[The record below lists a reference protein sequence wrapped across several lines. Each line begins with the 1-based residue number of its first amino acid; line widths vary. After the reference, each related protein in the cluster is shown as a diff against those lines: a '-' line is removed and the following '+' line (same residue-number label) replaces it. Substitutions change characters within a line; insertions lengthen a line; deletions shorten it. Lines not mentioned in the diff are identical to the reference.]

1 MHTQPVLDA
10 NRSQTTQS
18 SGSQRRAWGMTG
30 LLLALTVINQADQA
44 VFGIIA
50 QPVAKE
56 LGLSSSQLGL
66 VGSLFYAA
74 LSIGGLMAGVINR
87 WISLKWALVILA
99 LIWSITALPLVVSAS
114 LATLIAFRLL
124 LGLTEGPSVPL
135 IFTAVYSWHPPVRRG
150 VAGACLQASSAFTK
164 FAVIPALAYVSV
176 TWGWRTAILCI
187 AVAAVLWCG
196 IWVGGWSDGPHGH
209 SKSSDSVES
218 DMFPASIPW
227 SKILWNRTFV
237 FSSLLCMSAFALGAT
252 VLTWLPSYFEVG
264 LGYSRL
270 QAGMIFGLPALVGLV
285 ISLITSAVS
294 DLLLRRGHS
303 TRLAR
308 VILPATAL
316 VVSGIILAT
325 IPRHRHPR
333 GGSSSCI
340 GRLWVFDAVPA
351 THRGCYGLD
360 MPTTPD
366 RRHTRCA
373 GRSLHDRRPG
383 RALRDRSHRRCG
395 QHSSCRVRVGISDFR
410 VGRNRC
416 RCPRFDHGQSGA
428 RQPREGTEICCRS
441 VGINDGSKGA
451 R

>member
-325 IPRHRHPR
+325 IPAIDTP
-333 GGSSSCI
+333 
-340 GRLWVFDAVPA
+340 AVA
-351 THRGCYGLD
+351 V
-360 MPTTPD
+360 
-366 RRHTRCA
+366 A
-373 GRSLHDRRPG
+373 
-383 RALRDRSHRRCG
+383 A
-395 QHSSCRVRVGISDFR
+395 V
-410 VGRNRC
+410 
-416 RCPRFDHGQSGA
+416 
-428 RQPREGTEICCRS
+428 S
-441 VGINDGSKGA
+441 VGYGFSMPCLPLIEAAMASICPPHQTAGTLGVLVAVFTIGGLVAPFATGVIVDAASTPAAGYASAFQIFGLVAIGA
-451 R
+451 GVLASIMANPERDSPVKEPKYAVAQSE